1 MYRLPVLP
9 FNQRSLFQKIDFYM
23 YSARVEQNWGE
34 LSKALELSY
43 KLDILGNSND
53 TSIIVLGWTTNFKKI
68 NRKVKEY
75 SKPFVIKS
83 MSISRKFRPD
93 VYKEKSL
100 LSGFSGF
107 EIRFVFR
114 DGINQRNSNVL
125 QEVQKFLDALKLD
138 FTSSRKYGIFPTELH
153 IDSIIKEFIYLKKND
168 FSWFGYLIHS
178 PFQAIYL
185 MEISNAKDIAKEIQ
199 KKLQDLNLISLF
211 HNPVTQNFVLNKL
224 ALISNTFSISNDFDV
239 NQIEYI
245 NLEKVSNFENKS
257 QKIQGRKITRK
268 IIEFVKTDQNFEILT
283 SFNTLDNVKIRSDGR
298 VLRSRCLIQYD
309 KSDDPKLDFVAGRW
323 THEIGSVSNF
333 NNVVIKKY
341 EQTQNYRAAIHLISR
356 ADENWFHWLIENLP
370 RLLLV
375 PKNLPDNVPILV
387 SDRLSSRSLETL
399 SLLTNRS
406 LIKVASGTQIE
417 IDTLYL
423 PGPVIYHPDSSE
435 IDWEKRSIVNVDLIL
450 QLRNLVFDKLNVQPK
465 MEQNYFLVRNSQHRR
480 LLNQTKIS
488 KILESKFNFKTID
501 PSTLDFIEQV
511 KLFSTAKLIVFAGGA
526 AMANL
531 IFVPNN
537 SKVIVLTS
545 KELHD
550 FIMPAILGSI
560 ANAQVFS
567 ILGKSSLQKNDYK
580 SAQDKFHADFKID
593 MRSIL
598 RLLRRIN
605 KY

>member
-138 FTSSRKYGIFPTELH
+138 FTSSKKYGIFPTELH
-153 IDSIIKEFIYLKKND
+153 IDSISNESIYLKKND

-185 MEISNAKDIAKEIQ
+185 LEISNAKDIAKELQ
-199 KKLQDLNLISLF
+199 KQLKDVNLIALF

-245 NLEKVSNFENKS
+245 NLEKVSNLENKS
-257 QKIQGRKITRK
+257 QKILGRKITRK

-450 QLRNLVFDKLNVQPK
+450 QLRNLVFDKLNIQPK
-465 MEQNYFLVRNSQHRR
+465 MEQNYFFVRNSQHRR

-488 KILESKFNFKTID
+488 KILENRFNFKAID

-580 SAQDKFHADFKID
+580 SAQDKFHADFKIG